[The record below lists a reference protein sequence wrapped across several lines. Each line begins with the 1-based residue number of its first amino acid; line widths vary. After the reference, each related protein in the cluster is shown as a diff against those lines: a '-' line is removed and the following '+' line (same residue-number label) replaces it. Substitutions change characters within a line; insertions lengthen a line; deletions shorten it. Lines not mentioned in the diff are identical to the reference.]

1 MKLEFLGTGAAN
13 FKIERDADKDGFRR
27 FSSALLDDTLMID
40 PGPHFFHY
48 METFNKPSLL
58 DSLKYV
64 IITHTHGDNFSRE
77 NTVKLHEL
85 FPECQFFGSFRAGT
99 VFEQLGIPFT
109 VILPFEEYEIG
120 DYKITPMPSNHVG
133 DFVDEITYH
142 YSIVD
147 KDGKKLFYG
156 ADGGLF
162 PERSWHFINK
172 KEYDLFVMELTIGDR
187 PDAPHLCSHMTIPL
201 LRILLSAIGNPKY
214 GYKPVADGG
223 KFLVTHIAK
232 EPLHEDHAT
241 LTEQLKPF
249 GITPAYDG
257 MIATV

>member
-13 FKIERDADKDGFRR
+13 FNPEKDQHKEGFRR

-48 METFNKPSLL
+48 IETFGKNDLL
-58 DSLKYV
+58 KNLKYV
-64 IITHTHGDNFSRE
+64 IITHTHGDHFCRE
-77 NTVKLHEL
+77 NTKKLHEL
-85 FPECQFFGSFRAGT
+85 YPECQFFGSERTGT
-99 VFEQLGIPFT
+99 VFEDLGIPFT
-109 VILPFEEYEIG
+109 PILPFVEKEVGE
-120 DYKITPMPSNHVG
+120 YKITALPSSHCG

-147 KDGKKLFYG
+147 KDGKKFFYG

-162 PERSWHFINK
+162 PERTKNYVIENK
-172 KEYDLFVMELTIGDR
+172 YDLYVMELTIGDLEN
-187 PDAPHLCSHMTIPL
+187 APHLCSHMTLPTMRLLIKAFTKDSVFRPL
-201 LRILLSAIGNPKY
+201 AEN
-214 GYKPVADGG
+214 G

-241 LTEQLKPF
+241 LTEQLKPL

-257 MIATV
+257 MIVHI

>member
-13 FKIERDADKDGFRR
+13 FKIERDEGTDEFRR

-48 METFNKPSLL
+48 METFGKQDLL
-58 DSLKYV
+58 DGLKYV
-64 IITHTHGDNFSRE
+64 IITHTHGDHFSRE

-85 FPECQFFGSFRAGT
+85 YPECKFFGSLRAGT

-109 VILPFEEYEIG
+109 VVTPFEEYEIG
-120 DYKITPMPSNHVG
+120 DYKVTPMPSSHCG
-133 DFVDEITYH
+133 DFADEITYH

-147 KDGKKLFYG
+147 KEGKKFFYG

-162 PERSWHFINK
+162 PENTLRYVKNY
-172 KEYDLFVMELTIGDR
+172 EYDLFVMELTIGDH
-187 PDAPHLCSHMTIPL
+187 PEAPHLCSHMTLPTMKL
-201 LRILLSAIGNPKY
+201 LLNALKKN
-214 GYKPVADGG
+214 KPVAENGL
-223 KFLVTHIAK
+223 FLVTHLAK
-232 EPLHEDHAT
+232 SPWHEKDHADIV
-241 LTEQLKPF
+241 EQLKPL

-257 MIATV
+257 MIVEL